1 MKSSLLIVMALSVVV
16 AALHAQT
23 FYSVDY
29 LCADWGPAMEL
40 SAKTNDPAQFSDT
53 EDEIY
58 FLKQLGSYTKTVTNT
73 QGHGINIYLCKM
85 KADGTGK
92 TELRELWHQPAYP
105 IDTQT
110 QATWIS
116 VNLKTHKIALS
127 ITLAG
132 SDITGLW
139 TMNLDGSDLQRTI
152 TPYLIE
158 GHRQSINFP
167 SWTPDGQ
174 WIVFS
179 EGLRGL
185 RHGRIAK
192 CDQHGKNITYITQ
205 GLGDGQPSLSPDGTK
220 IVYGMTGGSDGG
232 LRIMNIDGSD
242 AQPLVNPDD
251 PQKRPQ
257 SGAYPTW
264 SPDGKRILGTGG
276 VVDAV
281 SGKTLYTRMPTRDGE
296 RYTYGWCHWG
306 RAGLVGYTVAGLVL
320 TDSEIKE
327 CRMLGVSK
335 NVECHAKDGDQCRW

>member
-179 EGLRGL
+179 ESFRGTQL
-185 RHGRIAK
+185 GGIAR
-192 CDQHGKNITYITQ
+192 CDQHGKHHMQLSGGST
-205 GLGDGQPSLSPDGTK
+205 GGQPSVSPDGAEIVFIEISTTK
-220 IVYGMTGGSDGG
+220 GG
-232 LRIMNIDGSD
+232 LWIMNTDGSNVH
-242 AQPLVNPDD
+242 PIPNPDD
-251 PQKRPQ
+251 IRKGRH
-257 SGAYPTW
+257 SGLYPTW
-264 SPDGKRILGTGG
+264 SPDGRRILSTGG

-281 SGKTLYTRMPTRDGE
+281 SGKTLYTKMPTRDGE

-327 CRMLGVSK
+327 CRILGLSK
-335 NVECHAKDGDQCRW
+335 TVECHEKDGGQCRW